1 MILSELIRILRES
14 MASINDRDTL
24 LEMLTFVRRE
34 KDLQGEAESGAHD
47 DCVLALAIAHY
58 IRPQQTMEVTRPR
71 GERVRW
77 SQDLWDDYNKATPA
91 EREAMI
97 RLWGRPE

>member
-1 MILSELIRILRES
+1 M
-14 MASINDRDTL
+14 
-24 LEMLTFVRRE
+24 
-34 KDLQGEAESGAHD
+34 
-47 DCVLALAIAHY
+47 LALAIAHY
-58 IRPQQTMEVTRPR
+58 IRPQQTMEIKRPR

-77 SQDLWDDYNKATPA
+77 SQDLWDDYNKAAPA